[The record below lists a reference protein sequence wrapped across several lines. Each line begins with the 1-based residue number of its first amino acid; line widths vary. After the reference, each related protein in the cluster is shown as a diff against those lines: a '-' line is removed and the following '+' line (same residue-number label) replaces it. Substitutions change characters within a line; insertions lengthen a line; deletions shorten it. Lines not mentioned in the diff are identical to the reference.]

1 MLCPQGSR
9 IDVDEM
15 GKEDVMRSR
24 TRARRPR
31 ASIGTALVLMATGG
45 VLDAPATITTY
56 VDLLD
61 LGLIL
66 VWAGIL
72 ILVMQVVMTRR
83 PRRAVRYSS
92 DDRDLDLRDVPGD
105 ATVEHDVH
113 RPGYAG
119 QTRRLPTIRGR

>member
-1 MLCPQGSR
+1 ML
-9 IDVDEM
+9 
-15 GKEDVMRSR
+15 MRLHDAMR
-24 TRARRPR
+24 TRARAPRLR

-45 VLDAPATITTY
+45 ALAFGVNAPATITRY

-72 ILVMQVVMTRR
+72 ILVMQVVMTRPPHR
-83 PRRAVRYSS
+83 SRVARYPSYDRERDRRVKQS
-92 DDRDLDLRDVPGD
+92 DV
-105 ATVEHDVH
+105 TVEHDVH

-119 QTRRLPTIRGR
+119 ETQRLPTIRRR

>member
-1 MLCPQGSR
+1 M
-9 IDVDEM
+9 
-15 GKEDVMRSR
+15 R
-24 TRARRPR
+24 TRARAPRLR

-45 VLDAPATITTY
+45 VLAFGVNAPATITRY

-72 ILVMQVVMTRR
+72 LLVMQVVMTRAPGRRRSTRR
-83 PRRAVRYSS
+83 PSYDRERDRRDAQS
-92 DDRDLDLRDVPGD
+92 DV
-105 ATVEHDVH
+105 TVEHDVH

-119 QTRRLPTIRGR
+119 ETQRLPTIRRR